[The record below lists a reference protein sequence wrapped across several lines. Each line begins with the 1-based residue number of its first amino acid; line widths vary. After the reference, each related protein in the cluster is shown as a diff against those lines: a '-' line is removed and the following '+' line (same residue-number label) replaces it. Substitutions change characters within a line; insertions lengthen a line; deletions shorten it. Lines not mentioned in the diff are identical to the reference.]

1 MKEQKEQLNDINEIR
16 NYMDKVGFASKN
28 TDWKSD
34 NIINKQS
41 QQVKRMYRN
50 NNYLKCLSTNNK
62 PNSLCSMMP
71 TNSE

>member
-1 MKEQKEQLNDINEIR
+1 
-16 NYMDKVGFASKN
+16 MDKVGFASKN